1 MSLDHIIDRWTEV
14 RAGFIDELAQIPAD
28 QFDFRPTPDA
38 RSVAEIVRHI
48 LEAQRFMVGE
58 TCRPDTNF
66 KRQPILELIKSYAGD
81 VAAAEGKDALID
93 LMKESMKSAEAALRS
108 FGEEAMQ
115 RMMERLDGMVMPKTD
130 FVHFTISHEMYHRG
144 QITVYQR
151 LLGMEPVL
159 TARLREFLAAQPR

>member
-28 QFDFRPTPDA
+28 QFDFRPAPDS

-48 LEAQRFMVGE
+48 VEAQKFMAGE
-58 TCRPDTNF
+58 VCRADTNF
-66 KRQPILELIKSYAGD
+66 KRMPILELIKSHAGD
-81 VAAAEGKDALID
+81 VASVEGKDALID

-108 FGEEAMQ
+108 FGEESLKET
-115 RMMERLDGMVMPKTD
+115 MERLDGKLMPKTD
-130 FVHFTISHEMYHRG
+130 FLHFTISHEMYHRG

-159 TARLREFLAAQPR
+159 TARLKQFLAAQPK